1 MIKAIV
7 TDIEGTTSSLS
18 FVKDILFPY
27 AKTKLPEFVS
37 QHQHETSIQKLL
49 LATCQEANIGF
60 SVADAIAQ
68 LLAWIEEDKKSTP
81 LKALQGLVWQSGY
94 DNGELKGHLYP
105 DAIVNL
111 RSWFAQGYALYVY
124 SSGSVL
130 AQKLLFGHSDDGDLT
145 PLFSGFFD
153 TNVGGKRE
161 SDSYLKIAAEI
172 GLLAANILFLSDIK
186 EELDAART
194 AGYQT
199 IWLTREQLPDCH
211 AEHRQVSSFA
221 EVVLLDGI
229 IQ

>member
-27 AKTKLPEFVS
+27 AKAKLPDFVS
-37 QHQHETSIQKLL
+37 QHQHETSVQKLL
-49 LATCQEANIGF
+49 LATCQEANIDF
-60 SVADAIAQ
+60 SVANAIAR
-68 LLAWIEEDKKSTP
+68 LLAWIDEDKKSTP
-81 LKALQGLVWQSGY
+81 LKALQGLIWQSGY

-130 AQKLLFGHSDDGDLT
+130 AQKLLFGHSDHGDLT
-145 PLFSGFFD
+145 ALFSGFFD
-153 TNVGGKRE
+153 THVGGKKE

-172 GLLAANILFLSDIK
+172 GLPADKILFLSDVK
-186 EELDAART
+186 EELDAAKA

-199 IWLTREQLPDCH
+199 IWLTREQQPDSN
-211 AEHRQVSSFA
+211 AVHRQVSSFA
-221 EVVLLDGI
+221 DIGLD
-229 IQ
+229 